1 MPGVAT
7 TIPIDGTPTDG
18 ADPWI
23 DSLVW
28 GGAWTDGNGGPVTI
42 YWTAVYG
49 TINGQPSMYWSS
61 AGLVALRAALATW
74 ENVANVDFVEVAAAS
89 SSDVW
94 FWQGTNAQAEGALG
108 WSQIPAYNST
118 EVLSA
123 VFNGQAS
130 SWSSAGLAKGGY
142 GFLTLVHEIGHMLG
156 LDHPHDGGSAWDA
169 TVFPGV
175 GAAFGDYGDASL
187 NQGIYTTMSY
197 NAGWPAG
204 LNDPVSENWGLQA
217 TPMALDVAAIQSI
230 YGANT
235 SYASGSNVYYL
246 PTYNG
251 GGAYWTCIWDT
262 GGIDTI
268 SNAGSNGRAIIDLN
282 AATAGSGGG
291 GRLSYGYDGAGAIVH
306 GGYTI
311 ARGVVI
317 ENAIGGNGNDMLT
330 GNAAANRLEGGGG
343 RDTLDGQGGAD
354 TMVGGAGDDTY
365 YVDNTGDSVV
375 EFGGGGAD
383 LVYSSLAAYTLSDN
397 VEYLTLTATGASN
410 GTGNA
415 SANTITGTAYANV
428 LKGGGG
434 GDALYGLTGDDRLIV
449 SDLSFV
455 RADGGGGI
463 DTLALDGAGLVL
475 NLTDSLSRAK
485 LSDIERIDLTG
496 TGDNTLRIDKAPLLA
511 GIGAGGVLT
520 VERDWGD
527 VVVFDDA
534 GWTSAAMVSEAG
546 GTFER
551 FVSGTAAVLVE
562 QVVAPPPTTGV
573 TIVGTAGDDIVST
586 VATVS
591 GQPMA
596 TPFADV
602 IDGGDGNDLLEGG
615 AGDDRLYG
623 GAGDDVLIGGT
634 ASAGGTN
641 QLWGGTGGDT
651 ASYAGTGG
659 AVRADL
665 DAQAGYV
672 DGVLADYM
680 NSIENLIGGSGGD
693 VLVGNAEVNVL
704 TGGAG
709 GDCLYGQAGDD
720 TLIGGAAGSG
730 AANQLWGGLGTDTAS
745 YAGTTASVRADL
757 GALAGYVG
765 GVLVDQMDSIENL
778 AGGSGNDV
786 LVGDAGANVLTGGAG
801 ADCLYGQDG
810 NDTLVGGGV
819 TAGLTNQLWGGAGS
833 DTASYAMTTGRVH
846 ADLGAQAAYV
856 DGGLVD
862 QMNSIENLVG
872 SANADTLVGNG
883 GANRLSGG
891 AGADALWGRGGADV
905 FVYTGYA
912 DSNLVTGYDIIADFV
927 SGTSKLDLT
936 ALGLDASHV
945 VIQSGGGATSLYIE
959 KAAGTF
965 DAATDLAIALVGA
978 NAINMGDILF

>member
-7 TIPIDGTPTDG
+7 TILIDGTPTNG

-42 YWTAVYG
+42 YWTAVWG
-49 TINGQPSMYWSS
+49 TINGQPSMNWTT
-61 AGLVALRAALATW
+61 AGLYALREALATW
-74 ENVANVDFVEVAAAS
+74 ENVANIDFVEVASAS
-89 SSDVW
+89 ISDVW
-94 FWQGTNAQAEGALG
+94 FWQGTNAQAQGALG
-108 WSQIPAYNST
+108 WSQIPGYNST

-142 GFLTLVHEIGHMLG
+142 GFLTLVHEIGHMIG
-156 LDHPHDGGSAWDA
+156 LAHPHDGGSAWDA

-175 GAAFGDYGDASL
+175 EAAFGDYGDANL
-187 NQGIYTTMSY
+187 NQGVYTTMSY

-217 TPMALDVAAIQSI
+217 TPMALDIAAIQSI

-235 SYASGSNVYYL
+235 TFASGNNVYYL

-251 GGAYWTCIWDT
+251 GGAYWSCIWDT

-268 SNAGSNGRAIIDLN
+268 SNFGSNGRAIIDLN

-291 GRLSYGYDGAGAIVH
+291 GRMSYAYDSAGSIVH

-317 ENAIGGNGNDMLT
+317 ENAIGGNGNDTLI
-330 GNAAANRLEGGGG
+330 GNAAANRLEGGIG

-354 TMVGGAGDDTY
+354 TMVGGPGDDTY
-365 YVDNTGDSVV
+365 YVDDAGDTVV
-375 EFGGGGAD
+375 EFGGGGTD
-383 LVYSSLAAYTLSDN
+383 LVYSSLASYALPDN
-397 VEYLTLTATGASN
+397 VEYLTLTAVGASN

-415 SANTITGTAYANV
+415 SANTIIGTAYANI
-428 LKGGGG
+428 LRGGGG
-434 GDALYGLTGDDRLIV
+434 ADTLYGFTGDDRLIV
-449 SDLSFV
+449 TDLSFV

-475 NLTDSLSRAK
+475 NLTDSLVRAK

-496 TGDNTLRIDKAPLLA
+496 TGDNTLRIDKAALLA

-534 GWTSAAMVSEAG
+534 GWTSAGVVSEAG

-562 QVVAPPPTTGV
+562 QVAAPPPTTGV

-586 VATVS
+586 MATVS
-591 GQPMA
+591 GQPTA
-596 TPFADV
+596 TPYADV
-602 IDGGDGNDLLEGG
+602 IDGGDGNDVLDGG

-623 GAGDDVLIGGT
+623 GAGNDILIGGT
-634 ASAGGTN
+634 ASVGGTN
-641 QLWGGTGGDT
+641 QLWGGTGSDT
-651 ASYAGTGG
+651 ASYAGTAG
-659 AVRADL
+659 AVHADL

-672 DGVLADYM
+672 GGVLVDQM
-680 NSIENLIGGSGGD
+680 NSIECLVGGTGSD
-693 VLVGNAEVNVL
+693 VLVGNADANVL

-709 GDCLYGQAGDD
+709 ADCLYGQAGDD

-730 AANQLWGGLGTDTAS
+730 AANQLWGGSGTDTAS
-745 YAGTTASVRADL
+745 YAGTTGTVHADL
-757 GALAGYVG
+757 GALAGYVD
-765 GVLVDQMDSIENL
+765 GVLVDQMSSIENL
-778 AGGSGNDV
+778 TGGSGSNV

-801 ADCLYGQDG
+801 ADYLYGQDG
-810 NDTLVGGGV
+810 NDTLIGGGAL
-819 TAGLTNQLWGGAGS
+819 AGVTNQLWGGAGS
-833 DTASYAMTTGRVH
+833 DTASYATTTGRVH

-856 DGGLVD
+856 DGVLVD
-862 QMNSIENLVG
+862 QMNSIENLIG
-872 SANADTLVGNG
+872 SANGDTLAGNG

-891 AGADALWGRGGADV
+891 AGADALWGRGGVDV

-912 DSNLVTGYDIIADFV
+912 DSNLVTGYDMIGDFV

-945 VIQSGGGATSLYIE
+945 VIQSNAQSTSLYIE
-959 KAAGTF
+959 KTAGTF
-965 DAATDLAIALVGA
+965 DVSTDLAIALAGA
-978 NAINMGDILF
+978 NAIALGDILF